1 MTIRVLFWVQHLLGT
16 GHLRRA
22 LTLARAMAEA
32 GLRVVV
38 ASGGMP
44 APWLGANRVELIQLP
59 PVRASDLTFASLLDE
74 HDRPVDHRLL
84 AMRRERLL
92 ALFRELRPQVVI
104 TEMFPFGRRAFRSE
118 LIPLLEAAAAARP
131 RPWRLCSVRDVLV
144 RKPDPEGYAW
154 MLEQARAHYDRVLVH
169 TDPRLIPFELTF
181 PHARE
186 LGARLVETG
195 YVVEPPA
202 PPSAE
207 GRGEVLVSAGGGR
220 VGAALLEAAITARD
234 RSRLRERPWRLI
246 AGGNLAGATYE
257 GVRIALPEGCILERQ
272 REDFPALLAN
282 SLLSISQAGY
292 NTVLEGLRFQKPM
305 VLVPFE
311 TATETEQRTRAER
324 LVQLGLAE
332 VVWESGLTPQRLAGA
347 VDRAFGRLPG
357 AWPDV
362 ALDGGLRTAR
372 LVARWAAAPAPRE
385 GAGPEGPG

>member
-347 VDRAFGRLPG
+347 VDRAFRRLPG